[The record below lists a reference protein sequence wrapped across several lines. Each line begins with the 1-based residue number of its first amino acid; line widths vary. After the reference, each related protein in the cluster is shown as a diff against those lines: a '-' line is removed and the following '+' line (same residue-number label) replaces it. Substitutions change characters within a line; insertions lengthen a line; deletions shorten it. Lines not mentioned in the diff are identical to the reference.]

1 LALFFNFSLAFLPF
15 LPNERAPQEALKG
28 EKLSRTECK
37 KKVVKR
43 KSHKMESAMRSKNN
57 NNCERQKHDA
67 QTKSAIF

>member
-1 LALFFNFSLAFLPF
+1 MNGRHRKHS
-15 LPNERAPQEALKG
+15 RAKSSAELNA
-28 EKLSRTECK
+28 K

>member
-1 LALFFNFSLAFLPF
+1 MNGRHREHS
-15 LPNERAPQEALKG
+15 RAKSSAELNA
-28 EKLSRTECK
+28 K